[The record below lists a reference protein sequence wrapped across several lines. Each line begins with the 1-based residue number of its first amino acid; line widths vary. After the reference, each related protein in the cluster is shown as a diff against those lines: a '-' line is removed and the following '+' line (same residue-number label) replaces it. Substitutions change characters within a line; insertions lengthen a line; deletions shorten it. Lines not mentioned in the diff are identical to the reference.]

1 MQVPW
6 VRIKKLFFVLWP
18 IFVIFFPL
26 ENLWAKETDF
36 FFESPELL
44 SATSAARHEAL
55 FSLEPGV
62 LSSLSAKEIE
72 ILSPEEIYSV
82 LSYLPGV
89 FVAYSSA
96 GYANVYLHGGT
107 GPFSPM
113 LVLIDGYPI
122 NIELLGIPVWPFM
135 LIFPDEIERIEVV
148 RSPASVY
155 FGSYALTGA
164 INIITKPPEEQKG
177 TSIQL
182 ACGTQDYKRGSFSF
196 SKHLGPWHF
205 YTNLSRQETNGFS
218 RADRSLEKQ
227 AIHLDLSRVKENYTL
242 RILGGFYSGEAENIY
257 TDIFLGQE
265 LHLDGKDIYF
275 RYLRASLEGRTW
287 HLRLAGDFA
296 GGDLISRNLSA
307 LSGHY
312 EQSTYRLQYNK
323 FLYLRRQ
330 KINSGFD
337 ISIFHAKGKFLRD
350 INQFKYALFTED
362 YIDLS
367 RKIDILAGLR
377 LNHHPISGFFFSP
390 RLSLIIEPTN
400 NSSFRYSYTKSFGNP
415 IILFTNMDIKNEPIA
430 PGTFLNG
437 KSKKINYISQS
448 SHEASFTYKYK
459 FLKLLLSYFQY
470 KIKDLPYILPEY
482 IINPS
487 NYTTNINLTTVYKKE
502 KIEGYDIDAK
512 LNLPR
517 NINFRLSYEHLS
529 VKNRCENSYILRYP
543 KHLLSILLTKRE
555 KKYSYYIGTNYIG
568 KREWQDIKMGDILNL
583 NLGANWYLTKNLT
596 ISFSIYNLFNDH
608 EREDPLG
615 EELERRIFIRLKYVW
630 K

>member
-1 MQVPW
+1 MQVPYK
-6 VRIKKLFFVLWP
+6 RIKTLIFVLWP
-18 IFVIFFPL
+18 IFVIITSL

-36 FFESPELL
+36 FFESPELV

-62 LSSLSAKEIE
+62 LSSLSAKDIE
-72 ILSPEEIYSV
+72 ILSPEELYSV

-89 FVAYSSA
+89 FVAHSSA

-177 TSIQL
+177 TSLQ
-182 ACGTQDYKRGSFSF
+182 AAYGTQDYKRGSFSF
-196 SKHLGPWHF
+196 SKHFGPWHF

-218 RADRSLEKQ
+218 SGNRSLKKQ
-227 AIHLDLSRVKENYTL
+227 AIHLDLSRVQEDYTL
-242 RILGGFYSGEAENIY
+242 RILGGLYSGEAENIY

-265 LHLDGKDIYF
+265 IRFDGKDIYF

-296 GGDLISRNLSA
+296 SGDLIAQDLPVFC
-307 LSGHY
+307 GHY
-312 EQSTYRLQYNK
+312 EQSIYRLQLNK
-323 FLYLRRQ
+323 FLYLKKQ

-337 ISIFHAKGKFLRD
+337 ISYFHAEGKFLRD

-362 YIDLS
+362 FIDLN
-367 RKIDILAGLR
+367 RKFNILAGIR
-377 LNHHPISGFFFSP
+377 LNHHPVSGFFLSP
-390 RLSLIIEPTN
+390 RVSFIAKPTN
-400 NSSFRYSYTKSFGNP
+400 NSSLRYSYTKSFGNP
-415 IILFTNMDIKNEPIA
+415 IILFTNMDIKNESIG

-437 KSKKINYISQS
+437 QSKKLDYISQS
-448 SHEASFTYKYK
+448 SHEVSLTYKYR
-459 FLKLLLSYFQY
+459 FVNILLSWFRY
-470 KIKDLPYILPEY
+470 KIKDLPYLSEDINWINNTT
-482 IINPS
+482 IIN
-487 NYTTNINLTTVYKKE
+487 LETVYKRE
-502 KIEGYDIDAK
+502 KIEGYDIDTK
-512 LNLPR
+512 INLSQKT
-517 NINFRLSYEHLS
+517 NIRVSYEHLS
-529 VKNRCENSYILRYP
+529 VKNRSDNTYISRYP
-543 KHLLSILLTKRE
+543 KHLLSILLTKKDKR
-555 KKYSYYIGTNYIG
+555 YSFYIGTNYIG
-568 KREWQDIKMGDILNL
+568 SRKWEGIKMGDILKL
-583 NLGANWYLTKNLT
+583 NLGANWYFNKNITL
-596 ISFSIYNLFNDH
+596 SFNIYNLLNDH
-608 EREDPLG
+608 EKEDPLG
-615 EELERRIFIRLKYVW
+615 EKLERRLFIKFKYVW
-630 K
+630 Q